1 MGIRPSSKPAISEPA
16 LEAELP
22 MAGIPKLLIPQ
33 LWSAAMEDSEIAG
46 NLEEELEMWLA
57 L

>member
-1 MGIRPSSKPAISEPA
+1 MRPSSKPAISEPA

-46 NLEEELEMWLA
+46 NLEEELEMWRA